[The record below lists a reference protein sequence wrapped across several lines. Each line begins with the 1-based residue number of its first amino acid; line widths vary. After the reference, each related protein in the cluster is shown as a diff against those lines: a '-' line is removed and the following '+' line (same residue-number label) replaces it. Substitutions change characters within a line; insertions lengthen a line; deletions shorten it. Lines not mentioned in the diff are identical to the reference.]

1 MSSALG
7 SLRGVTPAF
16 VLIVVALVFGPE
28 AARAQFPGYG
38 WGYGFPGYG
47 YAAYPGPYGFGMSG
61 FGSGMGYGF
70 GMPGFGY
77 GIGYGY
83 GFGMPGFGYGM
94 GYGYGMPGYGLGVG
108 YGNGVPGLGIYYGS
122 PAFGVVGSGSPI
134 VNSPYLN
141 PLFGVGMTPLGLQSY
156 LTESNLLGRGQLG
169 AALRA
174 RAREQQGYYRGR

>member
-1 MSSALG
+1 MAQ
-7 SLRGVTPAF
+7 AF
-16 VLIVVALVFGPE
+16 VLIVAALVLAPE

-47 YAAYPGPYGFGMSG
+47 YAGYPGP
-61 FGSGMGYGF
+61 
-70 GMPGFGY
+70 
-77 GIGYGY
+77 Y

-94 GYGYGMPGYGLGVG
+94 GYGYGMPGFGYGMGYGYGMPGYGYGMGYGFGMPGYGLGVG
-108 YGNGVPGLGIYYGS
+108 YGNGVPGLEIYYGS
-122 PAFGVVGSGSPI
+122 PGFGVVGSGSPI

-156 LTESNLLGRGQLG
+156 LTESNMLGRGQIG
-169 AALRA
+169 AAVRA

>member
-1 MSSALG
+1 MSLAVG
-7 SLRGVTPAF
+7 SLRGVAQAF
-16 VLIVVALVFGPE
+16 VLIVAALVFAPE

-47 YAAYPGPYGFGMSG
+47 YPAYPGPYGFGT
-61 FGSGMGYGF
+61 
-70 GMPGFGY
+70 
-77 GIGYGY
+77 
-83 GFGMPGFGYGM
+83 
-94 GYGYGMPGYGLGVG
+94 PGYGLGVG
-108 YGNGVPGLGIYYGS
+108 YGNGVPGLEIYYGS
-122 PAFGVVGSGSPI
+122 PAFGVAGSGSPL

-141 PLFGVGMTPLGLQSY
+141 PLFGVGMSPLGSQSY